1 MYSELNDEIVSVL
14 TPTGDVV
21 GRLKECTEDYVLLS
35 DPRAF
40 IQTNEGAGFA
50 PSISPT
56 CQTEPKSAKFPLCG
70 LICVVKTQEDIAK
83 GWMQQ
88 TSGIILK

>member
-1 MYSELNDEIVSVL
+1 MKEDIVSVL
-14 TPTGDVV
+14 TASGDIV
-21 GRLKECTEDYVLLS
+21 GRLKECTNDYVLLS

-50 PSISPT
+50 PSVSPT
-56 CQTEPKSAKFPLCG
+56 CQLEPTSAKFPMSSV
-70 LICVVKTQEDIAK
+70 ISVVKTQDDIAK
-83 GWMQQ
+83 GWQQQ